1 MHVAYGSS
9 EVKLRRISS
18 GMKRRAVSARKEK
31 RRPANGTAFLMN
43 LWDFSESRL
52 KA

>member
-1 MHVAYGSS
+1 MAQRIAMHVAHAGA
-9 EVKLRRISS
+9 EVKRRRDLPAQ
-18 GMKRRAVSARKEK
+18 KAK